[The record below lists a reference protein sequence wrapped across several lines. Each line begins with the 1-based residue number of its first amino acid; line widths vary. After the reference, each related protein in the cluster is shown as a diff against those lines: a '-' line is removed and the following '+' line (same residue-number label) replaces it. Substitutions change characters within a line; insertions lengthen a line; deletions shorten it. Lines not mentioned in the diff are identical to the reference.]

1 MGKPVEPARRPP
13 TPERADP
20 AELVSSAFEDA
31 PIAIALTA
39 TDGRFVLV
47 NRALCELC
55 GRPATQLSA
64 MTIQDITHPDD
75 VLGAARAARR
85 MLTGQEREHEAERR
99 YLRPDGRIAWGHSRT
114 ALIRDK
120 AGDPLHFVS
129 HILDVTEHKHAGAEV
144 FSAGPRLD
152 TLAVRDPL
160 TGLRNHRDFRDALEG
175 EIERAGRYERRL
187 SLAIFDIDDFS
198 LINTE
203 RGRAHGDGVLRAV
216 ATVIEE
222 VSRRPDL
229 AARIGGDEFGLIL
242 PETDDTG
249 AARAAERVS
258 ERVAELYDLE
268 VAVSFGIAARS
279 GALSTGDEVLWA
291 AERELQASKPA
302 PSPGAGQL
310 RLESL

>member
-1 MGKPVEPARRPP
+1 MV
-13 TPERADP
+13 T
-20 AELVSSAFEDA
+20 
-31 PIAIALTA
+31 AI
-39 TDGRFVLV
+39 V
-47 NRALCELC
+47 
-55 GRPATQLSA
+55 
-64 MTIQDITHPDD
+64 
-75 VLGAARAARR
+75 
-85 MLTGQEREHEAERR
+85 
-99 YLRPDGRIAWGHSRT
+99 
-114 ALIRDK
+114 
-120 AGDPLHFVS
+120 
-129 HILDVTEHKHAGAEV
+129 
-144 FSAGPRLD
+144 
-152 TLAVRDPL
+152 
-160 TGLRNHRDFRDALEG
+160 
-175 EIERAGRYERRL
+175 
-187 SLAIFDIDDFS
+187 

-203 RGRAHGDGVLRAV
+203 RGRAHGDGVLPAV